1 LQNKSNKK
9 VSRGEGEHFQ
19 MLSEYMQ
26 SLSPNW
32 RAIYYEA
39 VRGNHILFEQ
49 SDLNAFANLDISAPK
64 ASEEQRSIRVIK
76 TAARLIASP
85 SLQSM
90 RDEIAPLTLEE
101 KFFLFRIYNRYLSDL
116 KTRVKS
122 SLN

>member
-1 LQNKSNKK
+1 MQNNSKK
-9 VSRGEGEHFQ
+9 KNSLGEGEHFA
-19 MLSEYMQ
+19 MLTEYMQ
-26 SLSPNW
+26 TLSPNW

-49 SDLNAFANLDISAPK
+49 SDLNAFANLSAQTPS
-64 ASEEQRSIRVIK
+64 ATNANRSVRVIK
-76 TAARLIASP
+76 TAAKLIASP

-90 RDEIAPLTLEE
+90 RDEIAPLSLEE